1 MNPADKTNPI
11 ALVIPAYNEA
21 ASLRQ
26 VATSA
31 LAQHPWVIVVDDGS
45 TDATLQCVADLPLTL
60 LRQPHNQGK
69 AQALWRGMDHA
80 LQLGAAAVIT
90 MDADGQHRAVDLPR
104 LLAAWHAHPDHIVIG
119 TRLHDRSQ
127 FPLKRYLANRFA
139 NFWVAWAA
147 GYPILDSQSGFRVYP
162 AHLLRAHRD
171 TCRQA
176 AGFVFESEIL
186 IEAGRCGGDEYRDP
200 HPRHLR
206 RRQTPQSFSASGGHP
221 AHHPHGGLEAVAA
234 RTLSARPAAQP
245 APPCRHKKYCRAGP
259 SNRAGL
265 IHLRLLLQFAFF
277 DFPGSHLQYASR

>member
-186 IEAGRCGGDEYRDP
+186 IEAGRCGGESIAIPIPAIYGADKRRSHFRPVVDI
-200 HPRHLR
+200 LR
-206 RRQTPQSFSASGGHP
+206 ITRM
-221 AHHPHGGLEAVAA
+221 VAW
-234 RTLSARPAAQP
+234 
-245 APPCRHKKYCRAGP
+245 K
-259 SNRAGL
+259 
-265 IHLRLLLQFAFF
+265 LLQRGLYPQGLLRSLRSPVDIKNTAVQ
-277 DFPGSHLQYASR
+277 DPPTEPV